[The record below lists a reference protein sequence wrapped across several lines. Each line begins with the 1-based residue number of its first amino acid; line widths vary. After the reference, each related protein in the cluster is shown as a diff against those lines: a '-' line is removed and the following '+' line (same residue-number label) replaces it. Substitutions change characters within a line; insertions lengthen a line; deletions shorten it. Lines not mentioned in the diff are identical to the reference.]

1 MFGVG
6 EIGLAVRDGVAV
18 ISLLAP
24 ERRNALTVAMAR
36 ELVDAAAAVPL
47 SSVRQP
53 RELLGRTAAELLAEE
68 VAGDGTTHEHRH
80 AVFQP
85 DLIVRRSSER

>member
-1 MFGVG
+1 VFGVG

-36 ELVDAAAAVPL
+36 ELVDAAAAVDADG
-47 SSVRQP
+47 SVGAAVIRG
-53 RELLGRTAAELLAEE
+53 EGGHFCAGRAS
-68 VAGDGTTHEHRH
+68 
-80 AVFQP
+80 
-85 DLIVRRSSER
+85 RRPWRRA

>member
-36 ELVDAAAAVPL
+36 ELVDAVAAVDADG
-47 SSVRQP
+47 SV
-53 RELLGRTAAELLAEE
+53 GAAVIRGEGGHFC
-68 VAGDGTTHEHRH
+68 AGAHRD
-80 AVFQP
+80 A
-85 DLIVRRSSER
+85 LRRRA